1 MKICGIVA
9 EFNPFHN
16 GHAYLV
22 QKAREMGATHVVAV
36 MSGNFVQRGEPA
48 IFDVKTRTEAAL
60 KGGVDLIISLPVTRS
75 VARAQDFAGGALEI
89 LKGLGCVDMLAFGS
103 ERGEIA
109 PLEKAAE
116 ILEKKELDALIK
128 VELEKGL
135 TYAVAR
141 ENAVRIFSQESADIL
156 KYPNNIL
163 AVEYI
168 SAAKKIRFLP
178 KLVTVKR
185 QGVAHDSTEIS
196 GDFAGAKQIRKM
208 VKKGENF
215 APLVP
220 VKYPDTEELN
230 IVNTTKFDTAVL
242 YKMRTVTLED
252 LRKIQ
257 DVSEGIENRIL
268 SAVQESNSLEEL
280 YENAKT
286 KRYPE
291 ARIRRIVLQSALGIT
306 AEDIALKVP
315 YIRLLGATE
324 KGLEIACALKKT
336 ATLPVVSKTADF
348 KDLGGRNAQKIFD
361 LEITAT
367 DIYSLCREK
376 TLPCGEEKKFTF
388 ITI

>member
-1 MKICGIVA
+1 MKICAIVA

-22 QKAREMGATHVVAV
+22 KKAREMGATHVVAV

-48 IFDVKTRTEAAL
+48 IFDVKTRAEAAL
-60 KGGVDLIISLPVTRS
+60 KGGVDLIVSLPVTRS

-109 PLEKAAE
+109 PLEKTAE

-128 VELEKGL
+128 VELEKGI
-135 TYAVAR
+135 TYAAAR
-141 ENAVRIFSQESADIL
+141 ENAVRIFSGESADIL

-168 SAAKKIRFLP
+168 SAARKIGFFPRFF
-178 KLVTVKR
+178 TVKR
-185 QGVAHDSTEIS
+185 QGVSHDSTEVS

-208 VKKGENF
+208 IKKGENF
-215 APLVP
+215 DRLVP
-220 VKYPDTEELN
+220 LKYPATEELN
-230 IVNTTKFDTAVL
+230 IVNITKYDTAVL

-257 DVSEGIENRIL
+257 DVSEGMENRIIG
-268 SAVQESNSLEEL
+268 AAQESNSLAEL
-280 YENAKT
+280 YEKAKT
-286 KRYPE
+286 KRYSE
-291 ARIRRIVLQSALGIT
+291 ARIRRIVLQSTLGIT
-306 AEDIALKVP
+306 AEDIALKIP

-324 KGLEIACALKKT
+324 KGLEIASTIKET

-348 KDLGGRNAQKIFD
+348 KDLGENAQKIFD
-361 LEITAT
+361 FEITAT
-367 DIYSLCREK
+367 DIFSLCREK

-388 ITI
+388 IIL